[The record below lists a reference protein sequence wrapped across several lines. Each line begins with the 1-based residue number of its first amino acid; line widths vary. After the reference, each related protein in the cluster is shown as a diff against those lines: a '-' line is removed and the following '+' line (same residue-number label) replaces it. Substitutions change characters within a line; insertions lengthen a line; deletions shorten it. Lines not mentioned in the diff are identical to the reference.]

1 MFQPCLRTSYLYW
14 QFINFLNFI
23 RYVHFVGFFIILLIN
38 NMHSEEMYYYHT
50 FLFLIWLAKGPIRLF
65 LSWIA
70 KMPGRYHVTF
80 YAFCSL
86 RRCVRGSILR
96 GTGLQMFGA
105 AMSFIAN
112 VLIALPLSLSLMF
125 ATSLRVTGK
134 CSSSQKTQFLSHRK
148 SIILK
153 KNAFIDKRILISV
166 LLNRVSRDT
175 YTYVDLLNLNRIR
188 SSIIKSISIMK
199 LFWTLS
205 DKPPPFLDSI

>member
-23 RYVHFVGFFIILLIN
+23 RYVHFGFFIILLIN

-70 KMPGRYHVTF
+70 KMSGRQISRNFLCILLFKTMC
-80 YAFCSL
+80 A
-86 RRCVRGSILR
+86 GILR

-125 ATSLRVTGK
+125 ATSLSVTGK
-134 CSSSQKTQFLSHRK
+134 CSLSQKTQFLGHRK
-148 SIILK
+148 SVILK
-153 KNAFIDKRILISV
+153 TNAFIDKRIVIG
-166 LLNRVSRDT
+166 N
-175 YTYVDLLNLNRIR
+175 
-188 SSIIKSISIMK
+188 
-199 LFWTLS
+199 
-205 DKPPPFLDSI
+205 